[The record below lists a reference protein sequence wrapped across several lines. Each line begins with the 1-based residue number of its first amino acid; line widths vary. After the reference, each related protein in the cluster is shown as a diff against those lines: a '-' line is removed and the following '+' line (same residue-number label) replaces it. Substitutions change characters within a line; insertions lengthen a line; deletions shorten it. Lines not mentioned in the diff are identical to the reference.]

1 MALEGTLKDFSLADI
16 FQLIG
21 IQRKTGV
28 LTLRN
33 GKEVATI
40 SFINGMVVG
49 ADTDNQKLE
58 NRLGHVLVKTN
69 RISQGELEQAL
80 AIQNS
85 TLQRLGQ
92 VLISKGFIKKEDLKD
107 SLQMQVS
114 EIIYRLFRWID
125 GDYHFRQ
132 ERFIDYD
139 QENFSPISAES
150 LLMEGIRMI
159 DEWPMIERVIP
170 NFDVTVERSERG
182 RRIKLNIDKDISFQ
196 SGPVGSFDD
205 LLENVM
211 ADETESP
218 VAEPLPSLSHEQEVV
233 MKLIEG
239 PITVQKVI
247 DKSRLN
253 EFETCRA
260 VFDLIEHQL
269 VRKVSDVVIEREIE
283 EVEEQ
288 RTVPLWVPLAV
299 GALLSLL
306 GVLTHWNPINRFFP
320 SVNSLDQSSA
330 FFAAESRHRMVR
342 IARALDL
349 FFLDEGKLPYTL
361 DVLVDRGL
369 LEKDGLSDPKDQGYQ
384 YILRPDEQT
393 YTLKGYDKDGGS
405 GNRDLI
411 LTWQYTRPIQEDVIE
426 NAETDAQ

>member
-1 MALEGTLKDFSLADI
+1 MALEGTLRDFSLADI

-69 RISQGELEQAL
+69 RISQTELEQAL
-80 AIQNS
+80 VIQNS

-92 VLISKGFIKKEDLKD
+92 VLISKGFIKKEDLKE

-114 EIIYRLFRWID
+114 EIIYRLFRWVD

-132 ERFIDYD
+132 ERYIDYD

-159 DEWPMIERVIP
+159 DEWPMIERAIP
-170 NFDVTVERSERG
+170 SFDISVERTELG
-182 RRIKLNIDKDISFQ
+182 KRIKLNIDKDLSFQ

-205 LLENVM
+205 LLEGVM
-211 ADETESP
+211 ADESEPMDAES
-218 VAEPLPSLSHEQEVV
+218 PSLSHEQEIVL
-233 MKLIEG
+233 KLIER
-239 PITVQKVI
+239 PISVQKVI

-260 VFDLIEHQL
+260 IYDLMEVDL
-269 VRKVSDVVIEREIE
+269 VRKSMDVVIEH
-283 EVEEQ
+283 EVEFQEEEKELPAWIP
-288 RTVPLWVPLAV
+288 VIVVVVFALI
-299 GALLSLL
+299 GA
-306 GVLTHWNPINRFFP
+306 LTHWNPINSFFRP
-320 SVNSLDQSSA
+320 FWKWKHLKRIL
-330 FFAAESRHRMVR
+330 SRLQDTKCY
-342 IARALDL
+342 A
-349 FFLDEGKLPYTL
+349 
-361 DVLVDRGL
+361 
-369 LEKDGLSDPKDQGYQ
+369 
-384 YILRPDEQT
+384 
-393 YTLKGYDKDGGS
+393 
-405 GNRDLI
+405 
-411 LTWQYTRPIQEDVIE
+411 
-426 NAETDAQ
+426 

>member
-33 GKEVATI
+33 DKEVATI

-69 RISQGELEQAL
+69 RISQSELEQAL

-92 VLISKGFIKKEDLKD
+92 VLISKGFIKTEDLRD
-107 SLQMQVS
+107 SLQTQVS
-114 EIIYRLFRWID
+114 EIIFRLFRWMD

-132 ERFIDYD
+132 ERYIDYD

-170 NFDVTVERSERG
+170 NWDILIERSAKGKALR
-182 RRIKLNIDKDISFQ
+182 LSIDKNLSLEGGTV
-196 SGPVGSFDD
+196 SSFDD
-205 LLENVM
+205 ILQGVM
-211 ADETESP
+211 ADDTEGE
-218 VAEPLPSLSHEQEVV
+218 ALPEDLPDLNREQEIVL
-233 MKLIEG
+233 KLVEG
-239 PITVQKVI
+239 PIIVQEVI
-247 DKSRLN
+247 DHSRVN

-260 VFDLIEHQL
+260 IYDLIEMGLLQ
-269 VRKVSDVVIEREIE
+269 KVTAPSTDQEIHI
-283 EVEEQ
+283 VETEKPIP
-288 RTVPLWVPLAV
+288 VWVPAAFV
-299 GALLSLL
+299 F
-306 GVLTHWNPINRFFP
+306 VLTIASFFIQWNPLNRFFP
-320 SVNSLDQSSA
+320 NVKEINQD
-330 FFAAESRHRMVR
+330 ER
-342 IARALDL
+342 
-349 FFLDEGKLPYTL
+349 FFLSASEDELAKLSQSIDQYYLSTRELPVSL
-361 DVLVDRGL
+361 GNLVDKNIIRKQDLTDALGRKYHYYFRPEEPGYLLYGL
-369 LEKDGLSDPKDQGYQ
+369 DFDGRQPQG
-384 YILRPDEQT
+384 
-393 YTLKGYDKDGGS
+393 
-405 GNRDLI
+405 I
-411 LTWQYTRPIQEDVIE
+411 LTYEKTFSEHVDLEFLEDE
-426 NAETDAQ
+426 ELQ

>member
-33 GKEVATI
+33 GKEIATI

-69 RISQGELEQAL
+69 RISQSELEQAL
-80 AIQNS
+80 VVQNS

-132 ERFIDYD
+132 ERYIDYD
-139 QENFSPISAES
+139 QENFSPMSAES

-170 NFDVTVERSERG
+170 SFDVSVERTEMG
-182 RRIKLNIDKDISFQ
+182 RRIKLNIDKDLSFQ
-196 SGPVGSFDD
+196 SGPIGSFDD
-205 LLENVM
+205 LLEGVM
-211 ADETESP
+211 ADEQDAHLNEK
-218 VAEPLPSLSHEQEVV
+218 LPNLSHEQEIVL
-233 MKLIEG
+233 KLIDR
-239 PITVQKVI
+239 PASVQKII
-247 DKSRLN
+247 DQSRLN

-260 VFDLIEHQL
+260 VYDLIEVDM
-269 VRKVSDVVIEREIE
+269 VRRVSDVIIHED
-283 EVEEQ
+283 VEEFEDQ
-288 RTVPLWVPLAV
+288 KTLPTWIPGAV
-299 GALLSLL
+299 LGLVALIGLL
-306 GVLTHWNPINRFFP
+306 TSWNPINRLFPSPLELGP
-320 SVNSLDQSSA
+320 SVN
-330 FFAAESRHRMVR
+330 FFVPTSGAKLNR
-342 IARALDL
+342 IVNALDL
-349 FFLDEGKLPYTL
+349 YFLNESKLPITL
-361 DVLVDRGL
+361 DVLVERGFLDVDDL
-369 LEKDGLSDPKDQGYQ
+369 LDPKERRYS
-384 YILRPDEQT
+384 YRLRPEEQT
-393 YTLKGYDKDGGS
+393 YILSGTDLDGRDK
-405 GNRDLI
+405 RELAFTKTYLI
-411 LTWQYTRPIQEDVIE
+411 KSEEVDDPDNE
-426 NAETDAQ
+426 